1 MIWEGRHQRWV
12 FPRPAL
18 LMGVVN
24 VTPDSFFD
32 GGRHFD
38 TASAIAHGEA
48 LAAEGA
54 ELLDV
59 GGESTRPGARPVGEE
74 EEQRRVLP
82 VIEALGRLPGVAVSV
97 DTRKAGVARAA
108 LAAGAVLVNDVAANR
123 DDPALW
129 RVVAEAGAA
138 YVCMHMRGTPET
150 MQQKPVYHD
159 VVAEVRGFFADRLE
173 RLAAAGVRSEQVAL
187 DVGIGFGKTVEHNL
201 ALLAALESFRS
212 FQRPLV
218 LGVSRKSFIGK
229 LLDVEVQD
237 RLPASLACAAW
248 AVARGVGVIRTHDVA
263 ATRQAVRLIEA
274 LRARP
279 DVGC

>member
-1 MIWEGRHQRWV
+1 MIWEGRHHRWV

-38 TASAIAHGEA
+38 SASAIAHGEA

-54 ELLDV
+54 EILDV

-74 EEQRRVLP
+74 EERRRVLP
-82 VIEALGRLPGVAVSV
+82 VVEALAQRRGVAVSV
-97 DTRKAGVARAA
+97 DTRKPGVARAA
-108 LAAGAVLVNDVAANR
+108 LAAGAVIVNDVAANR
-123 DDPALW
+123 EDPALW
-129 RVVAEAGAA
+129 QVVAEAGAA
-138 YVCMHMRGTPET
+138 YVCMHMQGSPET
-150 MQQKPVYHD
+150 MQSEPVYRD
-159 VVAEVRGFFADRLE
+159 VVAEVHDFFAERLQ
-173 RLAAAGVRSEQVAL
+173 RLAAAGVRSGQVAL
-187 DVGIGFGKTVEHNL
+187 DVGIGFGKTVDHNL

-229 LLDVEVQD
+229 LLGVEVQD
-237 RLPASLACAAW
+237 RLPASVACAAW
-248 AVARGVGVIRTHDVA
+248 AVAHGVEVIRTHDVA

-279 DVGC
+279 DAGC